1 MTKAAQS
8 PSLFNQ
14 SELQILHRTALALLR
29 EAEYGEL
36 TSALLDIAIEAMGA
50 DRGCIVAHDQGEF
63 RATVSRNFFGNSLE
77 NAESE
82 VSSTIAAQVVAAQR
96 AILVDDA
103 MATSGLRD
111 RSSIR
116 RFGVR
121 SLLCAPL
128 ISDSEAFAVVYLEN
142 RGVTS
147 CFTARHERLL
157 SEICAMATPRLK
169 TAVELALAKQRA
181 DELLGSGDNGGI
193 VTCDTEL
200 ARLLEMTRQVAK
212 TDLPILIQGETG
224 TGKELLARALLRHS
238 QRAHGPF
245 VVLNCGAIPATLIES
260 ELFGSTRGAFTGA
273 THDRIGMIAAANRGT
288 LFLDEIGELPLEM
301 QPRLL
306 RVLQSGEFNRL
317 GSTSTETVDVRVIA
331 ATNKDVADEAEAGNF
346 RRDLY
351 YRIAAVTLQIPPLRE
366 RRDDIA
372 LLAEHFLRSYARRQ
386 GKQPPQLQ
394 PKALEL
400 LRAYRFPGNVRQ
412 LEFEMA
418 RLVALTPS
426 GAAIGAEMLSESIR
440 NPDPQ
445 LESGSVPVVPLSEME
460 RRLIRETLLVTKGNR
475 TQAAEMLG
483 ISREGLRTKMLRLG
497 LT

>member
-142 RGVTS
+142 RG
-147 CFTARHERLL
+147 
-157 SEICAMATPRLK
+157 
-169 TAVELALAKQRA
+169 
-181 DELLGSGDNGGI
+181 
-193 VTCDTEL
+193 
-200 ARLLEMTRQVAK
+200 
-212 TDLPILIQGETG
+212 
-224 TGKELLARALLRHS
+224 
-238 QRAHGPF
+238 
-245 VVLNCGAIPATLIES
+245 
-260 ELFGSTRGAFTGA
+260 
-273 THDRIGMIAAANRGT
+273 
-288 LFLDEIGELPLEM
+288 
-301 QPRLL
+301 
-306 RVLQSGEFNRL
+306 
-317 GSTSTETVDVRVIA
+317 
-331 ATNKDVADEAEAGNF
+331 
-346 RRDLY
+346 
-351 YRIAAVTLQIPPLRE
+351 
-366 RRDDIA
+366 
-372 LLAEHFLRSYARRQ
+372 
-386 GKQPPQLQ
+386 
-394 PKALEL
+394 
-400 LRAYRFPGNVRQ
+400 
-412 LEFEMA
+412 
-418 RLVALTPS
+418 
-426 GAAIGAEMLSESIR
+426 
-440 NPDPQ
+440 
-445 LESGSVPVVPLSEME
+445 
-460 RRLIRETLLVTKGNR
+460 
-475 TQAAEMLG
+475 
-483 ISREGLRTKMLRLG
+483 
-497 LT
+497 